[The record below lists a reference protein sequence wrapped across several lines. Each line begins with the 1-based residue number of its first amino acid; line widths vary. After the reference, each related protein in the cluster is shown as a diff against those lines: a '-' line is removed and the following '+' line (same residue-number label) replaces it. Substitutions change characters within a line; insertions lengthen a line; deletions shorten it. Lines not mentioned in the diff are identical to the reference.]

1 MRVCF
6 VIALAIISSLALA
19 PSAAAQAAPPPGPYN
34 ETCQNIQMKG
44 STLHAQC
51 QAAGGK
57 YVDAKLKD
65 AQKCSD
71 GVINLNGVLSC
82 QTGLLPP
89 GSYVTSC
96 TDVRLQGTTL
106 KASCKNSKDKSV
118 NTELKSANQCSGDIA
133 NKDGALKC
141 IAGPK
146 AAKEAT
152 DKPEK
157 KKKKKRFLVF

>member
-6 VIALAIISSLALA
+6 VIALAIIFSLAPA

-44 STLHAQC
+44 STLHAKC
-51 QAAGGK
+51 QASDGK
-57 YVDAKLKD
+57 YVDAKLND

-96 TDVRLQGTTL
+96 TDVRLQGTSL

-118 NTELKSANQCSGDIA
+118 ATELKNANQCTGDIA

-141 IAGPK
+141 IAGAA
-146 AAKEAT
+146 AAKEKT

-157 KKKKKRFLVF
+157 KKKKRFLVF